1 MTVEA
6 LLMRRAEALEA
17 ELAAADVRIEQ
28 LAEAIKEHGPIV
40 LGSRQQ
46 PRANPLIQVE
56 REERRARAAA
66 VRELEGVLRRLESE
80 RMLTAANGLTAWR
93 REPEAPAT

>member
-17 ELAAADVRIEQ
+17 ELAESDARLGQ
-28 LAEAIKEHGPIV
+28 LADAIKERGLLVP
-40 LGSRQQ
+40 GSRSQ
-46 PRANPLIQVE
+46 PRPNPLLAAE

-66 VRELEGVLRRLESE
+66 VKELEQVLRRLDSE
-80 RMLTAANGLTAWR
+80 RMLAQANQLTGWKR
-93 REPEAPAT
+93 RPEAAAS